1 MVSFIVMATRLAGLV
16 SAIVLLMV
24 AAGSIKY
31 DGNTV
36 LVSCI
41 GVGLWAW
48 CEYDER
54 KAKGK

>member
-1 MVSFIVMATRLAGLV
+1 MVSFIVMATRFAGLV
-16 SAIVLLMV
+16 SAILLLMI
-24 AAGSIKY
+24 AIGSIKY
-31 DGNTV
+31 DGSTV

-54 KAKGK
+54 KAAGK

>member
-1 MVSFIVMATRLAGLV
+1 MVSFIVMATRFAGLV
-16 SAIVLLMV
+16 SAIVLLMI
-24 AAGSIKY
+24 AIGSIKY
-31 DGNTV
+31 DGSTV

-54 KAKGK
+54 KVAGR

>member
-16 SAIVLLMV
+16 SAIVLLMIV
-24 AAGSIKY
+24 LGGIKY
-31 DGNTV
+31 DGSTV

-54 KAKGK
+54 KAAGK